1 MIISKKWLGQY
12 MDLSD
17 ITIEEMAERIT
28 DAGLEV
34 EGVAHMSSGS
44 KLVIGKVSGGSRGYK

>member
-1 MIISKKWLGQY
+1 

-44 KLVIGKVSGGSRGYK
+44 KLVIW

>member
-34 EGVAHMSSGS
+34 EGVAHCLLYTSDAADE
-44 KLVIGKVSGGSRGYK
+44 